1 MATIQDVTMAKTE
14 YLKALKQKLNVNGVA
29 VGHKIVNGKD
39 TGQLCV
45 TVLVKKKVAKAALS
59 SKDLVP
65 QTVGG
70 IPVDVKEVGEIV
82 AFQSRTDRWRPVP
95 GGVSIGHYLI
105 TAGTLGAFVKDK
117 TTGQTLILSN
127 NHVLANSN
135 SASAGD
141 FILQPGRAD
150 GGSNTSYYQIA
161 KLERFITI
169 QFQTGGGGDTG
180 GCFLAK
186 SSAGVLNF
194 FAKIVGSSHRVVPVK
209 ISAAANEID
218 AAVAK
223 PLEAIELTGK
233 IIDIGAITGTKAATL
248 GMAVRKSGR
257 TTGTTTGTIDMLN
270 ATVDVGYGGSSVA
283 TFENQLVAGAMSA
296 AGDSGSLVVDGTD
309 PLAVGLLFA
318 GSDTTTII
326 NPIDR
331 VLALLDIEF

>member
-1 MATIQDVTMAKTE
+1 MATINDVTMAKTQ
-14 YLKALKQKLNVNGVA
+14 YVKALKSKLNVNGVA
-29 VGHKIVNGKD
+29 VGHKITNGKD

-59 SKDLVP
+59 NKDLVP
-65 QTVGG
+65 QSLDG

-82 AFQSRTDRWRPVP
+82 AFQSRTSRWRPAP
-95 GGVSIGHYLI
+95 GGVSIGHYAI

-117 TTGQTLILSN
+117 STGQTLILSN

-135 SASAGD
+135 SASVGD
-141 FILQPGRAD
+141 WIIQPGAAD
-150 GGSNTSYYQIA
+150 GGSNTSEYRIA
-161 KLERFITI
+161 TLERFITI
-169 QFQTGGGGDTG
+169 QFQSGTGGDSGD
-180 GCFLAK
+180 CFLAK
-186 SSAGVLNF
+186 SAAGVLNF

-209 ISAAANEID
+209 ISAVANEVD

-223 PLEAIELTGK
+223 PIDGSYIRGD
-233 IIDIGAITGTKAATL
+233 IIDIGTITGTKAASINM
-248 GMAVRKSGR
+248 GVRKSGR
-257 TTGTTTGTIDMLN
+257 TTETTSGTIEMLN
-270 ATVDVGYGGSSVA
+270 ATVDVGYGGSTVA
-283 TFENQLVAGAMSA
+283 TFENQLVAGAMSS

-318 GSDTTTII
+318 GSTESTII